1 MAQDVCSTL
10 KSIDSKTHLGISNIA
25 AKSSS
30 CPYTSRYFTRKNH
43 FPPPKIKLV
52 PCRIRLPQ
60 LNPCRRLIPARKSG
74 MVKSSPTALLAQL
87 TVQIIKSPNPGNN
100 LFWPTFDLY
109 KNFLTAEEHES
120 SEMCI
125 KIDECQTHR
134 FQHHL

>member
-25 AKSSS
+25 AKILVLSVYLSLFH
-30 CPYTSRYFTRKNH
+30 PQEPL
-43 FPPPKIKLV
+43 PPTKIKLV
-52 PCRIRLPQ
+52 LCRIRLPQ

-125 KIDECQTHR
+125 KIDECQMHR